1 MSPYQHTITQEVRCS
16 GIGLH
21 SGLLV
26 NLTIKPASANT
37 RIIFR
42 RTDLP
47 GKPSIPAHYKYI
59 TDTTLATTLGVG
71 DASVATVEHL
81 MAAFMGMAIDNAL
94 VEIDGPEVP
103 SLDGSAAPFVLM
115 LNKARPVKQREKR
128 AYIRILE
135 PIQVRC
141 EDKTLSIY
149 PDNSLKITYSIDF
162 NHPLIQQQS
171 YSMTFSEETFCQEIA
186 NARTFGFLYEVQN
199 LKENGFALGG
209 SLDNA
214 IVMDDSSILN
224 EGGLRFENEFVR
236 HKILDLLGDIAL
248 LGKPVLG
255 HIVVHKSGHTLHHR
269 LLQKIG
275 VQTERWVECAG
286 SLGQHNPQAGVGY
299 ANVVIPTAPF

>member
-1 MSPYQHTITQEVRCS
+1 
-16 GIGLH
+16 
-21 SGLLV
+21 
-26 NLTIKPASANT
+26 
-37 RIIFR
+37 
-42 RTDLP
+42 
-47 GKPSIPAHYKYI
+47 
-59 TDTTLATTLGVG
+59 VG

-81 MAAFMGMAIDNAL
+81 MAAFMGMGIDNAL
-94 VEIDGPEVP
+94 VEINGSEVP

-128 AYIRILE
+128 AYIRIIE

-248 LGKPVLG
+248 LGKPILG

-275 VQTERWVECAG
+275 IQTGRWVECAG
-286 SLGQHNPQAGVGY
+286 LLGQHNPQPGVGY
-299 ANVVIPTAPF
+299 VNVVAPTAPF